1 MSGLLRNLHVI
12 APPGPGVDLTLW
24 RVLTF
29 RHSKCT
35 IRIWIY
41 EGAVRAVK
49 TITIDLDAHELLSAE
64 KRDKESFSKVIKR
77 RLRPA
82 RTARSLMAAL
92 SGCLLSDGTLDRVE
106 DEVRRRGE
114 SLAAS
119 SILPWIC

>member
-1 MSGLLRNLHVI
+1 
-12 APPGPGVDLTLW
+12 
-24 RVLTF
+24 
-29 RHSKCT
+29 
-35 IRIWIY
+35 
-41 EGAVRAVK
+41 
-49 TITIDLDAHELLSAE
+49 LDAHELLSAE